1 MTAPAQQIPLTNFFK
16 GIKMVPQAVALL
28 REATPREFNLSIF
41 VSIIQGF
48 IPAGM
53 GILAK
58 FLFDELTKGAGFTNA
73 IIGLICA
80 QFALAVLGQL
90 LRLYADVIRSAVRT
104 KLQHHLR
111 LKVAKHVATLDLEF
125 FEMPGNYDAFTK
137 AKNEISFR
145 PFLMAYAIISIVESV
160 VGVFGFFIAILLF
173 QPVLVVVLIL
183 AALPTLIAAQ
193 QSGGEFYSSYDFMT
207 QEGRKAA
214 YAESLISNDTSAKEV
229 RLFNLAPM
237 LLKLLSDYGGSVLR
251 DTLRLQVNKAR
262 RFAVAEV
269 ISSLAQYAAVGFV
282 VFQVASNRATIG
294 DFALL
299 VGAVASVRGGITYT
313 LQSFGEL
320 LENTLFFQDLTNF
333 LALKSKITAPANP
346 RPVPKNP
353 QHSLKLEG
361 VSFSYPGATKPVFE
375 DLTLELRAGEST
387 ALVGVNGAGKTTLV
401 KLLTRLYDPTEGS
414 IKLDG
419 IDIREFDP
427 IEYRSLLGVIL
438 QDFTRYQLS
447 AKENIVL
454 GRADVEED
462 QAKLFEA
469 SKQAGA
475 FDLISSLP
483 DSWDTL
489 LGRQFHIRGQD
500 LSGGQWQ
507 KVALA
512 RALYRDAPILFLDE
526 PTAALDAEAEV
537 ELFKKYKTLTH
548 DKFSVLITHR
558 FNTVKMASRIL
569 VIENGEILEDGS
581 HLDLMRLNCR
591 YAEMFKSQFE
601 SYAKNI

>member
-1 MTAPAQQIPLTNFFK
+1 MTAPAQQIPLSNFLK
-16 GIKMVPQAVALL
+16 GIKVVPQAVALL
-28 REATPREFNLSIF
+28 REATPREFNISIF
-41 VSIIQGF
+41 VSIVQGF
-48 IPAGM
+48 IPASM
-53 GILAK
+53 GVLAK
-58 FLFDELTKGAGFTNA
+58 FLFDELIKGAGFTNA

-80 QFALAVLGQL
+80 QFALAVLGQM
-90 LRLYADVIRSAVRT
+90 LRLYADVIRSSVRT

-111 LKVAKHVATLDLEF
+111 LKVAEHVSRLDLEF
-125 FEMPGNYDAFTK
+125 FEIPGNYDAFTK

-145 PFLMAYAIISIVESV
+145 PFLMAYAIISIVESL
-160 VGVFGFFIAILLF
+160 VGVLGFFVAILLF
-173 QPVLVVVLIL
+173 QPVLVLVLVL

-193 QSGGEFYSSYDFMT
+193 QSGGEFYSSYDFLT

-214 YAESLISNDTSAKEV
+214 YAESLISNDTNAKEV

-237 LLKLLSDYGGSVLR
+237 LLKLLSEYGSSVLR
-251 DTLRLQVNKAR
+251 DTLRLEANKAK

-269 ISSLAQYAAVGFV
+269 ISSVAQYAAVAFV

-299 VGAVASVRGGITYT
+299 VGAVASVRGGIGYT

-333 LALKSKITAPANP
+333 LALRPKITAPPNP
-346 RPVPKNP
+346 RSVPKNP
-353 QHSLKLEG
+353 QHSLKLEA
-361 VSFSYPGATKPVFE
+361 VSFSYPGAVKPVFE

-401 KLLTRLYDPTEGS
+401 KLLTRLYDPTKGS

-454 GRADVEED
+454 GRADAEED
-462 QAKLFEA
+462 QAKLLDA
-469 SKQAGA
+469 TKQAGA

-526 PTAALDAEAEV
+526 PTAALDAEAEA
-537 ELFKKYKTLTH
+537 ELFERYKELTES
-548 DKFSVLITHR
+548 KFSMLISHR
-558 FNTVKMASRIL
+558 FNTVKMADRIL
-569 VIENGEILEDGS
+569 VLEDGKLIEDGS
-581 HLDLMRLNCR
+581 HSDLMKIESK
-591 YAEMFKSQFE
+591 YAELYKIQADM
-601 SYAKNI
+601 YLT